1 MKSDQGAAES
11 HILLMVS
18 KLFEVKLFNTQFL
31 PAPGVQKPSSDAAL
45 RPLMAKI
52 FVVEDDLATQR
63 LLEVM
68 LKTQQHDVIGF
79 AISAAEAKAAITAL
93 TPDICLIDIN
103 IISSES
109 GIDVAA
115 YVIERLGY
123 PVVLMSSDDHPTLPV
138 PFILKPI
145 RSFRLFSVVNRVL
158 EDQKQ

>member
-1 MKSDQGAAES
+1 
-11 HILLMVS
+11 
-18 KLFEVKLFNTQFL
+18 
-31 PAPGVQKPSSDAAL
+31 
-45 RPLMAKI
+45 MAKI
-52 FVVEDDLATQR
+52 FIVEDDLVTQR

-123 PVVLMSSDDHPTLPV
+123 PVVLMSSDDHPTLPI

-145 RSFRLFSVVNRVL
+145 RSLRLFSVVNRVL